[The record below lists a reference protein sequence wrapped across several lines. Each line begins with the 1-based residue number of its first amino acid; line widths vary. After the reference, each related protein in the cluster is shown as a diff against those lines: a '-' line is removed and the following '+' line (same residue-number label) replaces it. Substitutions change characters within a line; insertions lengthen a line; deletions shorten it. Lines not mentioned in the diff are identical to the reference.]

1 MRPIRARHKARR
13 ANDGQWAFG
22 RNRHVRTCGGP
33 GTGDHNY
40 QIPTEGDL
48 STGLTLVAAAF
59 LAIAIVMLAVD
70 GEVVL
75 WIFPGLPAVVFL
87 LAAFATYV
95 EVREGQL
102 RIRNLGVLSTIPLA
116 RVASIEAS
124 YHGIT
129 VRDSSG
135 RTVIGLAVQKANA
148 SSLLARRTRADRI
161 STSLQWHV
169 AHARRASHPPAADK
183 E

>member
-1 MRPIRARHKARR
+1 MPIRARHKTRR

-102 RIRNLGVLSTIPLA
+102 RIRNLGVLSTIP
-116 RVASIEAS
+116 
-124 YHGIT
+124 
-129 VRDSSG
+129 
-135 RTVIGLAVQKANA
+135 
-148 SSLLARRTRADRI
+148 
-161 STSLQWHV
+161 
-169 AHARRASHPPAADK
+169 
-183 E
+183 